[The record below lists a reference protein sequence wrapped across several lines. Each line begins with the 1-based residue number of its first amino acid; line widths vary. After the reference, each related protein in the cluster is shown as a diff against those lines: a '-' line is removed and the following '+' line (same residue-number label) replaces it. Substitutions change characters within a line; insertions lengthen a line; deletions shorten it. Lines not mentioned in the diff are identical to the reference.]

1 MTAVLAAAAVMA
13 AAFVKGSIGFGFP
26 VLGTPL
32 LSLVLDVKS
41 AVVIL
46 IVPNI
51 VMDGLQF
58 IRNGAPVAVVKRFAV
73 LLMFGAVGTVIGT
86 RLLVAVSSRTA
97 ALILGAFLLTFA
109 LLSIVGV
116 TPRVPPRWEAWL
128 SPVAGLLAGV
138 GGGITNVPG
147 TPLVIYFYA
156 LGLAKH
162 DFVRAVAVTFVLY
175 KVVQL
180 GAVTWYGL
188 LTWPLLGLSALL
200 TPVAVGGFRLGLAI
214 QDRLDQATFNRVILV
229 ALGVLGA
236 SLIVRALI

>member
-1 MTAVLAAAAVMA
+1 MA
-13 AAFVKGSIGFGFP
+13 AFLKVSCCFGFP

-97 ALILGAFLLTFA
+97 ALILG
-109 LLSIVGV
+109 
-116 TPRVPPRWEAWL
+116 
-128 SPVAGLLAGV
+128 
-138 GGGITNVPG
+138 GITNVPG
-147 TPLVIYFYA
+147 TPLVIYFHA
-156 LGLAKH
+156 LGLAKR
-162 DFVRAVAVTFVLY
+162 DFLSSVSFTFVVY
-175 KVVQL
+175 KIIQL
-180 GAVTWYGL
+180 GAVVYYGL
-188 LTWPLLGLSALL
+188 LSPTLLGH
-200 TPVAVGGFRLGLAI
+200 
-214 QDRLDQATFNRVILV
+214 
-229 ALGVLGA
+229 
-236 SLIVRALI
+236 SLILTGVA